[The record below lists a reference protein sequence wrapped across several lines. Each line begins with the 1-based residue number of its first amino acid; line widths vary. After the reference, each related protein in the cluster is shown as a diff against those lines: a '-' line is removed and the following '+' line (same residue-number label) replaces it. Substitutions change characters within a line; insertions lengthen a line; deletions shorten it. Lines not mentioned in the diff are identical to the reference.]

1 MASSFIILFVV
12 LFLFPYVFSLKVLSF
27 EKLNFAEEKSNLSSF
42 SLKFEIEQ
50 VC

>member
-12 LFLFPYVFSLKVLSF
+12 LFIPQVFSLKVLSF